1 MLGMVTGAVL
11 RGEIPNARIVPV
23 TLNYEKVLEIDA
35 IVTEQM
41 GNPKKMESFSGAVTG
56 GIRTLK
62 QNFGSVK
69 VCFGEEISIQR
80 FRKTLVR
87 YQVQSMA
94 IYNSPFFLTSACLYR
109 SRYVH
114 GFGHDLQAAE
124 KASEDFDPVN
134 SLQDHQAFDRA
145 LAFHVIKHIHKELE
159 VSPTGAF
166 PYNP

>member
-1 MLGMVTGAVL
+1 MIGMVTGAVL

-41 GNPKKMESFSGAVTG
+41 GQPKKMESFSGAVTG

-80 FRKTLVR
+80 FRKNLVR
-87 YQVQSMA
+87 CVGVARSIFVGY
-94 IYNSPFFLTSACLYR
+94 LWACCRHVNPL
-109 SRYVH
+109 
-114 GFGHDLQAAE
+114 LKLAARV
-124 KASEDFDPVN
+124 P
-134 SLQDHQAFDRA
+134 
-145 LAFHVIKHIHKELE
+145 
-159 VSPTGAF
+159 GG
-166 PYNP
+166 

>member
-11 RGEIPNARIVPV
+11 RGEIPNARIIPV

-41 GNPKKMESFSGAVTG
+41 GIPKKMESFSGAVTG

-94 IYNSPFFLTSACLYR
+94 IYNSPFFLTSACLYLFALRPWIWPRSAGGGKSQRRFRPCQQSTGPPGFR
-109 SRYVH
+109 SRPCVSCDQSYSQ
-114 GFGHDLQAAE
+114 GAR
-124 KASEDFDPVN
+124 
-134 SLQDHQAFDRA
+134 SLAYGC
-145 LAFHVIKHIHKELE
+145 
-159 VSPTGAF
+159 VSI
-166 PYNP
+166 